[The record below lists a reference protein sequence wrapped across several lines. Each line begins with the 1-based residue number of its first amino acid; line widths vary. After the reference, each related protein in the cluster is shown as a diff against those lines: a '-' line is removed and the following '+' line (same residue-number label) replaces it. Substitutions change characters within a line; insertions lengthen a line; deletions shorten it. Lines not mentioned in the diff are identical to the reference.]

1 MAKVMTKHVHALID
15 GVQTTLAPGD
25 PAPEWVKNPKVYT
38 VVGDEA
44 ETPEAE
50 KPEADKAKTP
60 RRRAAKADPE
70 PTLAEKAK
78 ALGID
83 IDPDWTEAEL
93 EAAIATAE

>member
-1 MAKVMTKHVHALID
+1 MAKVMTKHVHALIN

-25 PAPEWVKNPKVYT
+25 EAPEWVKNPKVYT
-38 VVGDEA
+38 IVGDEPD
-44 ETPEAE
+44 TPAE
-50 KPEADKAKTP
+50 KPKTN
-60 RRRAAKADPE
+60 RRRAAKPTDE